1 MQNWVAMGCRWL
13 AMTALLVGV
22 AACQPTTPA
31 LNLKGTDV
39 SNAKIG
45 VDFTLI
51 DHNGN
56 SKRLSDFYG
65 QAIVLFFGYIHCPD
79 VCPTTL
85 AEMAEA
91 MNRLG
96 NDAEK
101 VTVLFVSVDP
111 KRDTPDIMK
120 AYVTS
125 FHPRFIGL
133 TGSATDIAEVGRAF
147 KVVAEK
153 RGDVAGG
160 NYTIDH
166 SAGAYIYDPSGRLRS
181 YVTYGSGADVLVHDL
196 KQVLTVR

>member
-1 MQNWVAMGCRWL
+1 MQNWVAIGCRWL
-13 AMTALLVGV
+13 AMTAFLVSV

-96 NDAEK
+96 NDADK

>member
-1 MQNWVAMGCRWL
+1 MQNWVAIGCRWL
-13 AMTALLVGV
+13 AMTAFLVGV

-56 SKRLSDFYG
+56 FKRLSDFYG

-96 NDAEK
+96 NDADK

>member
-1 MQNWVAMGCRWL
+1 
-13 AMTALLVGV
+13 MTAFLVGV

-96 NDAEK
+96 NDADK

-133 TGSATDIAEVGRAF
+133 TGSATAIAEVSRAF

-160 NYTIDH
+160 NYSIDH

>member
-1 MQNWVAMGCRWL
+1 MGCRWL
-13 AMTALLVGV
+13 AITALLVGV

-45 VDFTLI
+45 ADFTLI

-133 TGSATDIAEVGRAF
+133 TGSATAIAEVSRAF

-153 RGDVAGG
+153 HGDVAGG
-160 NYTIDH
+160 NYSIDH